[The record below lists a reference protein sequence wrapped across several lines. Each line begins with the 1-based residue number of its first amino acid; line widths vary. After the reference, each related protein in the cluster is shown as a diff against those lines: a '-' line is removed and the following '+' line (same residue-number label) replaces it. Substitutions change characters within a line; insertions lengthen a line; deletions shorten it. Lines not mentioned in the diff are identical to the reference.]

1 RSRPVE
7 ARRLAAEL
15 SRLMDEAPHLTFGVI
30 SFYAAQVGAIWRELR
45 RVGVA
50 AEQEDGSYQLAAR
63 HQIGVGERRRV
74 GTVDAF
80 QGMEFDV
87 VLLSLTRSN
96 GLAAVDEG
104 GRRRKFGHLLL
115 ENRLNVAMSR
125 QKRLLIVVGDQGMI
139 QAEQVEGLRPLVLF
153 DRELC

>member
-1 RSRPVE
+1 
-7 ARRLAAEL
+7 
-15 SRLMDEAPHLTFGVI
+15 GV
-30 SFYAAQVGAIWRELR
+30 IWRELR
-45 RVGVA
+45 KVGVA
-50 AEQEDGSYQLAAR
+50 AEQEDGSYQIAAR
-63 HQIGVGERRRV
+63 HQTGAGERLRV

-96 GLAAVDEG
+96 ELAAPDEC

-125 QKRLLIVVGDQGMI
+125 QKRLIIVVGDRGMI
-139 QAEQVEGLRPLVLF
+139 QAHEGEGLSPLIRF
-153 DRELC
+153 DQELCGGPHGVRL